1 MKNRFCLAIG
11 TLCTLA
17 LLAPVSVPAA
27 AADTQEANVQMGKNI
42 QDAESARIMT
52 VDPAAGGRQPD
63 GGRTQVRQIRTNR
76 RIKMQERQTRP
87 VRKPERKK
95 RSLSPRAIRREE
107 SLRESVWAPGS
118 SATKAKL
125 TSGTS
130 GVRTGIPEYK
140 TNLAIAKATRKALRK
155 SRIQSYHAS
164 DN

>member
-52 VDPAAGGRQPD
+52 VDPAAVD
-63 GGRTQVRQIRTNR
+63 GSQTGRTQVRQIRTKQTNQNAGAADPASQKAGKKKT
-76 RIKMQERQTRP
+76 IFIAAGHQERGISSR
-87 VRKPERKK
+87 ER
-95 RSLSPRAIRREE
+95 L
-107 SLRESVWAPGS
+107 APGS

-130 GVRTGIPEYK
+130 GVRTVFRSIRQIWRSPKRRES
-140 TNLAIAKATRKALRK
+140 ASK